1 LGEILE
7 NDRHALRPIA
17 ESMKPLR
24 HPIQVLTR
32 TKRGVLFG
40 VTLVIGFVLWYALQ
54 QLDVPLE
61 TREARWGI
69 VSLELSGTVER
80 SQEIVDSW
88 KGTAL
93 DNARSGLLLDFIF
106 PLCYSTVM
114 TIACF
119 WAASMFHERGFR
131 KTAWLA
137 TTVAWLQWPAAVC
150 DYVENVALWVQLRG
164 PIQDPWPAIGRDSA
178 IIKFTLIGIGFC
190 VVAAAAVIVVLRRR
204 AQPAQAP
211 AAAVHSAIA
220 PPPSGDVGVR
230 PIPLRHEQPGER
242 PVS

>member
-1 LGEILE
+1 
-7 NDRHALRPIA
+7 
-17 ESMKPLR
+17 MKPLR
-24 HPIQVLTR
+24 HPILELSR
-32 TKRGVLFG
+32 PKRVALFG
-40 VTLVIGFVLWYALQ
+40 VAFLIGFVLWYALQ
-54 QLDVPLE
+54 QLDVPLQ

-80 SQEIVDSW
+80 SQEIIDSW

-119 WAASMFHERGFR
+119 WAASLFRDRGFR

-137 TTVAWLQWPAAVC
+137 TVIAWLQWPAAAC
-150 DYVENVALWVQLRG
+150 DYLENIALWIQIRG

-178 IIKFTLIGIGFC
+178 IIKFTLVAIGLCC
-190 VVAAAAVIVVLRRR
+190 VVGALVILVLRRR
-204 AQPAQAP
+204 ARLAPVPAPITKPAMPSAP
-211 AAAVHSAIA
+211 SVEA
-220 PPPSGDVGVR
+220 PIRPVASHPS
-230 PIPLRHEQPGER
+230 PPGER
-242 PVS
+242 PA

>member
-1 LGEILE
+1 M
-7 NDRHALRPIA
+7 
-17 ESMKPLR
+17 MKPLR
-24 HPIQVLTR
+24 HPIETLTR
-32 TKRGVLFG
+32 AKRAILFA
-40 VTLVIGFVLWYALQ
+40 VSLVIGFVLWYALQ

-80 SQEIVDSW
+80 SQEIIDSW

-119 WAASMFHERGFR
+119 WAAGLFRERGFR

-137 TTVAWLQWPAAVC
+137 TIVAWLQWPAAAC
-150 DYVENVALWVQLRG
+150 DYLENIALWIQLRG
-164 PIQDPWPAIGRDSA
+164 PIQDPWPAIGRNSA
-178 IIKFTLIGIGFC
+178 IIKFALIAVGLCVIIGAVVTL
-190 VVAAAAVIVVLRRR
+190 ALRRR
-204 AQPAQAP
+204 AKPAAVTPAQPAARP
-211 AAAVHSAIA
+211 PLPS
-220 PPPSGDVGVR
+220 PPPHVDTGIH
-230 PIPLRHEQPGER
+230 PAH
-242 PVS
+242 

>member
-1 LGEILE
+1 
-7 NDRHALRPIA
+7 
-17 ESMKPLR
+17 MKPLR
-24 HPIQVLTR
+24 HPTEVLSR
-32 TKRGVLFG
+32 AKRAVLFAACF
-40 VTLVIGFVLWYALQ
+40 VVGFVLWYALQ

-61 TREARWGI
+61 TPVARWGI

-119 WAASMFHERGFR
+119 WAASLFRERGFR

-137 TTVAWLQWPAAVC
+137 TGIAWLQWPAAVC
-150 DYVENVALWVQLRG
+150 DYVENIALWIQLRG

-178 IIKFTLIGIGFC
+178 TIKFSLVAVGLCVTL
-190 VVAAAAVIVVLRRR
+190 AAAVVFVLRRR
-204 AQPAQAP
+204 ANPVVAPTLVAKP
-211 AAAVHSAIA
+211 AA
-220 PPPSGDVGVR
+220 PTPPSAEGASHPAPRALSSR
-230 PIPLRHEQPGER
+230 PPEPHA
-242 PVS
+242 

>member
-1 LGEILE
+1 MGENLG
-7 NDRHALRPIA
+7 NTRRTVTDRRLMRSLH
-17 ESMKPLR
+17 
-24 HPIQVLTR
+24 HPIQVLSR
-32 TKRGVLFG
+32 AKRAILF
-40 VTLVIGFVLWYALQ
+40 TASLVIGFVMWYALQ

-80 SQEIVDSW
+80 SQEIIESW

-119 WAASMFHERGFR
+119 WASGLFRERGFR

-137 TTVAWLQWPAAVC
+137 TAIAWLQWPAAVC
-150 DYVENVALWVQLRG
+150 DYLENIALWMQIRG
-164 PIQDPWPAIGRDSA
+164 PIQDPWPEIGRDAA
-178 IIKFTLIGIGFC
+178 IIKFALVTAGLC
-190 VVAAAAVIVVLRRR
+190 VVLAAGVIFVLRRR
-204 AQPAQAP
+204 ATTIPAPTAAP
-211 AAAVHSAIA
+211 A
-220 PPPSGDVGVR
+220 PPPAPTPMASNVVTH
-230 PIPLRHEQPGER
+230 PVPLHHEHPGER
-242 PVS
+242 PV

>member
-1 LGEILE
+1 
-7 NDRHALRPIA
+7 
-17 ESMKPLR
+17 MKPLR
-24 HPIQVLTR
+24 HPTQVLTR
-32 TKRGVLFG
+32 AKRAMLFG
-40 VTLVIGFVLWYALQ
+40 GSFVIGFVLWYALQ

-80 SQEIVDSW
+80 SQEIIDSW

-119 WAASMFHERGFR
+119 WAASVFRERGFR

-137 TTVAWLQWPAAVC
+137 AGVAWLQWPAAVC
-150 DYVENVALWVQLRG
+150 DYVENIALWIQLRG

-178 IIKFTLIGIGFC
+178 TIKFSLIGVGLC
-190 VVAAAAVIVVLRRR
+190 VVLAAAIVLVLRRR
-204 AQPAQAP
+204 AQPAM
-211 AAAVHSAIA
+211 A
-220 PPPSGDVGVR
+220 PPPPIKQPAVPAPPNVDASIR
-230 PIPLRHEQPGER
+230 PMG
-242 PVS
+242 

>member
-1 LGEILE
+1 
-7 NDRHALRPIA
+7 
-17 ESMKPLR
+17 MKPLR
-24 HPIQVLTR
+24 HPTQVLTR
-32 TKRGVLFG
+32 AKRAVLLGVSF
-40 VTLVIGFVLWYALQ
+40 VVGFVLWYALQ

-114 TIACF
+114 TIVCF
-119 WAASMFHERGFR
+119 WAASVFRERGFR

-137 TTVAWLQWPAAVC
+137 TGIAWLQWPAAVC
-150 DYVENVALWVQLRG
+150 DYVENVALWMQIRG
-164 PIQDPWPAIGRDSA
+164 PIQDPWPAIARDSA
-178 IIKFTLIGIGFC
+178 TIKFTLIAVGLC
-190 VVAAAAVIVVLRRR
+190 VVVGAAVVFVLRRR
-204 AQPAQAP
+204 AHPAMVTVPVMQATVP
-211 AAAVHSAIA
+211 A
-220 PPPSGDVGVR
+220 PPSVDAGIR
-230 PIPLRHEQPGER
+230 PL
-242 PVS
+242 S

>member
-1 LGEILE
+1 
-7 NDRHALRPIA
+7 
-17 ESMKPLR
+17 MKPLH
-24 HPIQVLTR
+24 HPIEVLSR
-32 TKRGVLFG
+32 AKRAVLFG
-40 VTLVIGFVLWYALQ
+40 ATFVIGFVLWYALQ

-119 WAASMFHERGFR
+119 WAAALFRERGFR
-131 KTAWLA
+131 KSAWLA
-137 TTVAWLQWPAAVC
+137 TGIAWLQWPAAVC
-150 DYVENVALWVQLRG
+150 DYVENIALWMQLRG
-164 PIQDPWPAIGRDSA
+164 PIQDPWPGIARDSA
-178 IIKFTLIGIGFC
+178 TIKFALIITGLC
-190 VVAAAAVIVVLRRR
+190 VVAAAAVIFVLRRR
-204 AQPAQAP
+204 AQPVRTSLP
-211 AAAVHSAIA
+211 AAV
-220 PPPSGDVGVR
+220 PSRPSVDAGIRPVR
-230 PIPLRHEQPGER
+230 SVHEQPGER
-242 PVS
+242 PA